1 MKGNKATAKDML
13 EVRKVS
19 GKNEGRRLV
28 IKSMYQHDKSSLFQA
43 VLSIAV

>member
-1 MKGNKATAKDML
+1 MEDML
-13 EVRKVS
+13 QVRKIS

-28 IKSMYQHDKSSLFQA
+28 IKSMHQYDKSSLFQA